1 MIVVGG
7 DGRWQRRR
15 LLSENDLA
23 CQNGAAMPSE
33 APLPPDLNEPL
44 DARIEAELVQP
55 APQKPTAKKP
65 TSPFAFENPAPAQYV
80 VPRRFGM
87 AAILGIIT
95 ALAVLF
101 GGFHVYDA
109 HPVLYLFFGVQS
121 IVICLAQM
129 FYGKTPRAASAITG
143 GILMPV
149 FLILTA
155 AMLSPRRID
164 EEELICSVIGCVP
177 VGAFFGYITG
187 TLAAGVFLLMDT
199 AERFIASVVGRPSRL
214 P

>member
-1 MIVVGG
+1 
-7 DGRWQRRR
+7 
-15 LLSENDLA
+15 
-23 CQNGAAMPSE
+23 MPSE
-33 APLPPDLNEPL
+33 RSLPPDFNEPL
-44 DARIEAELVQP
+44 DAVIEAEPIQSV
-55 APQKPTAKKP
+55 PQKPAPPKP
-65 TSPFAFENPAPAQYV
+65 TSPFAFESPAPAQYV

-101 GGFHVYDA
+101 GGFRIYNA
-109 HPVLYLFFGVQS
+109 HPMMYLFFGVQS
-121 IVICLAQM
+121 ILICLAQM
-129 FYGKTPRAASAITG
+129 FYGKTPRAASAVTG

-155 AMLSPRRID
+155 AALSPRRID
-164 EEELICSVIGCVP
+164 EETLICSVLGCVP

-199 AERFIASVVGRPSRL
+199 AERFVASFVGQPSRL

>member
-1 MIVVGG
+1 V
-7 DGRWQRRR
+7 
-15 LLSENDLA
+15 SSN
-23 CQNGAAMPSE
+23 S
-33 APLPPDLNEPL
+33 PLPPDLNEPL
-44 DARIEAELVQP
+44 DAIIEAEPLQP
-55 APQKPTAKKP
+55 APPKPSSPKP
-65 TSPFAFENPAPAQYV
+65 TSPLAFETPAPAQYV

-101 GGFHVYDA
+101 GGFHIYEA
-109 HPVLYLFFGVQS
+109 HPALYLFFGVQS
-121 IVICLAQM
+121 ILICLAQM

-143 GILMPV
+143 GILLPV
-149 FLILTA
+149 FLVLA
-155 AMLSPRRID
+155 AVVINPHRVD
-164 EEELICSVIGCVP
+164 EEALVCSVIGCVP

-199 AERFIASVVGRPSRL
+199 AERVVWRVAGQPSRL

>member
-1 MIVVGG
+1 
-7 DGRWQRRR
+7 
-15 LLSENDLA
+15 
-23 CQNGAAMPSE
+23 MPSE
-33 APLPPDLNEPL
+33 PSLPLDLNEPL
-44 DARIEAELVQP
+44 DAVIEAEPLATATQKTV
-55 APQKPTAKKP
+55 PQKP
-65 TSPFAFENPAPAQYV
+65 TSPFAFESPAPAQYV

-101 GGFHVYDA
+101 GGFHAYEA

-121 IVICLAQM
+121 ILICLAQM
-129 FYGKTPRAASAITG
+129 FYGKTPRAASAVTG

-155 AMLSPRRID
+155 AVLSPRRIGD
-164 EEELICSVIGCVP
+164 EELVCSVIGCVP
-177 VGAFFGYITG
+177 VGAFFGYVTG

-199 AERFIASVVGRPSRL
+199 AERFMSSFVGQPSRL

>member
-1 MIVVGG
+1 
-7 DGRWQRRR
+7 
-15 LLSENDLA
+15 
-23 CQNGAAMPSE
+23 MPSE
-33 APLPPDLNEPL
+33 TPLPLDLNEPL
-44 DARIEAELVQP
+44 DAVIEAELVQP
-55 APQKPTAKKP
+55 TPQIPTPKKP
-65 TSPFAFENPAPAQYV
+65 TSPFAFESPAPAQYV

-101 GGFHVYDA
+101 GGFHAYEA

-121 IVICLAQM
+121 ILICLAQM
-129 FYGKTPRAASAITG
+129 FYGKTPRAASAVTG
-143 GILMPV
+143 AILMPL
-149 FLILTA
+149 FLILTVA
-155 AMLSPRRID
+155 VLNPRRGH
-164 EEELICSVIGCVP
+164 EEELICSVIGSVP

-199 AERFIASVVGRPSRL
+199 AERFISSVVGQPSRL